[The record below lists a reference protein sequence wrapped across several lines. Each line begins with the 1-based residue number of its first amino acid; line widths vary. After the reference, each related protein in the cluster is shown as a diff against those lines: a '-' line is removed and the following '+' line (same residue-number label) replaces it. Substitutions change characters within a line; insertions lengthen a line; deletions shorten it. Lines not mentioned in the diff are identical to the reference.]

1 MATLPKSRFV
11 AALFA
16 MIAALALSHS
26 ANARVYNLS
35 NPQPFD
41 VGDYV
46 QDGLVLHYDGIR
58 NQGANAAHSSS
69 STTTTWV
76 NLGSL
81 GSKWNL
87 SRHKCSDGDTGS
99 WTDYGYD
106 NKGFYNF
113 RVSNVSTP
121 LIIPTVYTIQTLV
134 DVDTA
139 DIAIGNP
146 IYASSFKWNGC
157 GLSFRNDKLSNLP
170 ANSFFFN
177 TQHSLDDDYYDANT
191 VPYIYYDTGKYQG
204 TNGYATAILDSAN
217 GYSAFFGGTEIP
229 ATASNGRYNFPD
241 GYEYK
246 TYSQQ
251 GFLLCGYG
259 GNDKKQLVGT
269 MKSWRFYEDRVLSSD
284 ELKWNRIVDNARF
297 FGIFETNVVVA
308 STQPGLSG
316 LEAEGAY
323 TVDAKGYT
331 FTSLTRRTLDGTRYV
346 LAGYTIETWDG
357 SAWSTPV
364 RHVGNS
370 FAATWNDHCRL
381 TWLWKAE
388 RAWCEPMALEPVD
401 YAGLDSIALHY
412 DGIRNAGTNVEH
424 STTATTWKDL
434 SPSEND
440 ATITVVNEGDTKG
453 GEWLADGYF
462 FNAKTNVDKSAIAH
476 YAYGRVQNAQDFGGN
491 ITFQVACNVTANQGT
506 TSGLFP
512 AIFGVQD
519 SNRCNLY
526 QDSGRRG
533 RLEFKADKTTGL
545 QYGTRANLLDWDG
558 RYINAA
564 LSQDRGGKQIL
575 TPGTSFSSGWTNK
588 VNSHTV
594 NYPGSMMWGFG
605 SEGFSENATVATMQG
620 DPIESNL
627 KNRSLHG
634 TINSIRVYTR
644 VLTDDELA
652 WNRAVDDARF
662 FGVMATN
669 AVVRSWP
676 EYVKGDKN
684 GYMTPTGQV
693 YLVNEVGYTFTAPDV
708 VTNMIYASDGTTAT
722 ATNLYNR
729 VGYVL
734 EEWNEAGG
742 AWGTPVTNKTGYCHV
757 SRDDRVRITW
767 LWRSATAIAKNNARA
782 YVQDGLMLHYDG
794 IRNQGADAPHS
805 DSATTWVNLGSAE
818 SMTLT
823 REAKGSNGVGSWAE
837 DGYSFIGG
845 SRFKAL
851 SKNYVFGP
859 TYTVQTLVDADSAD
873 NTNADGN
880 FIFAGGWDS
889 FAILAYGQIAG
900 SNASRSRTVRFHT
913 QIASFDNRP
922 RFSTGSDRFSYATA
936 QLNAA
941 NKTATVF
948 QGTRAP
954 VSGTVDDG
962 FKQFSSDINCYTS
975 ALHIAG
981 WNSDSATRYLVGTVK
996 NFRYYGNKIL
1006 TEDELV
1012 WNRTVDDMRFSAETN
1027 IFVQVAAKPDEID
1040 GADTPLATGAAYMV
1054 EPAGGTLNA
1063 PSDTYAFKGNTYRL
1077 RGYKLEVWDSE
1088 NNEWGSPVYG
1098 LGTSIPVDAGARI
1111 RVTWQWRADG
1121 WLNPSDF
1128 DVDDYVQDGLTLH
1141 YDGIRNVGATEPHDP
1156 DTTEWKNIA
1165 PDYLGKY
1172 DLSLYNQYA
1181 DRPSSCRWND
1191 DGNGFVFDGINY
1203 FRWTNETTLASDLLT
1218 NRYERLTMEA
1228 LVDAKLSESTSEN
1241 GVSYLAVVG
1250 EEYDKCSIGMR
1261 QSAGSGTS
1269 DNSMYL
1275 VADKC
1280 LNPVGTARPY
1290 FQAPGGDANKSFKY
1304 VTVASG
1310 AIVTNDVIY
1319 QTNKSASGGGM
1330 VVRAMCFDGVKFPQ
1344 PGETGYYLSN
1354 TNKYSV
1360 LYADCFSLG
1369 GYHSNNREILNGT
1382 IKSFRYY
1389 VRELLKPEMS
1399 ESEIQWNRMV
1409 DNARFFGVMPTNTT
1423 VRSSLDFLSAY
1434 DEGDFAVGGVGHTF
1448 AATNTATGP
1457 DGSVYELDGYA
1468 LERWDGSSWGMPEI
1482 VRGTNAYFAAGGTNI
1497 VRLTWLWKETS
1508 AANMASAADYDVDD
1522 YVQDGLV
1529 LHYDGI
1535 RNVGADKAHDDTAR
1549 RWVNIAPGGGYE
1561 LTLYSKDRTN
1571 PYDMWLKDG
1580 YHFGST
1586 NAVFG
1591 YQSIGV
1597 PLTLTTS
1604 YTIQTAIDASSS
1616 EQAAGLDW
1624 CYKDNAFANYTTVD
1638 SGKIWGYVFF
1648 MPEGYDKKNEYWKM
1662 GSVSVR
1668 HDYRRNRMMFSI
1680 EALIGGDKD
1689 GHDRPFYTD
1698 PDDDYT
1704 QGNEKSQ
1711 GMAFR
1716 YATAVIDGNTA
1727 YMFPG
1732 TAYPTKSSIGLSMAT
1747 TSENTDAPEGSKCEG
1762 TKSAVATPI
1771 HRFYLGGK
1779 SNFSLDEN
1787 LRGTIKNFRFYNRK
1801 LTEAELEKNRRV
1813 DNARLFGTVSATNA
1827 VIASLPGELGGV
1839 EPCGTYAVTNAAG
1852 HVFAAPSIAV
1862 DANGR
1867 VFRYSGRY
1875 ICESWNDTK
1884 GKWESSTGAG
1894 NWDSSTVKTG
1904 SSILVTPSDRK
1915 RITWIYEDS
1924 PAVGLVGEGWN
1935 VGDYAQDGLVVHY
1948 DGIRNVGA
1956 NHPHCSDSRFWRNVA
1971 SDSYDM
1977 RRMRYPKVDGI
1988 KNAQFAYWSPLD
2000 GSGTTAGAWT
2010 DKGFFFDGKSYFV
2023 ARQCTRQDLDPA
2035 YLTVQ
2040 TKVNFSSGDG
2050 VQATYTNV
2058 DNGTGSST
2066 TTNYIKWQIYT
2077 PFGIGGYKGLMRT
2090 HSDGRMTL
2098 STTAVLGKNADAPN
2112 TQKGKYLTGILDGTR
2127 AAAFGNPEWPA
2138 LQYWIETN
2146 EVKTSEWGQHST
2158 IGGYHS
2164 GSRNGGGIA
2173 ECLFGEVQSIRF
2185 YNRILSNEELRWNR
2199 MIDEQRFNT
2208 AANVTVTNVIVAGE
2222 YPAGMVE
2229 QPGGYKVEG
2238 KWTFRARSTFR
2249 ADGRLMKVSG
2259 YTLEYGD
2266 AASGTWGAAG
2276 ALVPG
2281 DSFTYTEG
2289 QRPALLRLTWHW
2301 EPYVPKNVFMLYK

>member
-16 MIAALALSHS
+16 LIVALALSHS
-26 ANARVYNLS
+26 ANAKVYNLS

-58 NQGANAAHSSS
+58 NQGANAAHNASA
-69 STTTTWV
+69 TTWA

-87 SRHKCSDGDTGS
+87 SRHKCKDGNTGS
-99 WTDYGYD
+99 WTDYGYE
-106 NKGFYNF
+106 NKGYYNF
-113 RVSNVSTP
+113 RVTDRNP
-121 LIIPTVYTIQTLV
+121 KLNLPNVYTMQTLV
-134 DVDTA
+134 EA
-139 DIAIGNP
+139 NP
-146 IYASSFKWNGC
+146 TNKLANPMYASSFSWYGC
-157 GLSFRNDKLSNLP
+157 AFALRTNKEGNLS
-170 ANSFFFN
+170 ANSFYFN
-177 TQHSLDDDYYDANT
+177 NQGKDKDSYNLNQSPFILNDSHDYD
-191 VPYIYYDTGKYQG
+191 
-204 TNGYATAILDSAN
+204 YATAVLDATN
-217 GYSAFFGGTEIP
+217 RYSAMFSGTEIP
-229 ATASNGRYNFPD
+229 ADGNGRRTFDEDFVFTNYTH
-241 GYEYK
+241 G
-246 TYSQQ
+246 
-251 GFLLCGYG
+251 GFTLCGYG
-259 GNDKKQLVGT
+259 GDDYAQLVGT

-440 ATITVVNEGDTKG
+440 ATITVVNEGETKG

-462 FNAKTNVDKSAIAH
+462 FNAKTNVNNTDIAH

-506 TSGLFP
+506 MNGLFP

-519 SNRCNLY
+519 NNRCNLY
-526 QDSGRRG
+526 QDSGRGG

-545 QYGTRANLLDWDG
+545 KYTTRANLLDWDG

-564 LSQDRGGKQIL
+564 LSQDRDGKQIL
-575 TPGTSFSSGWTNK
+575 TPGTSFSSGWTNN

-594 NYPGSMMWGFG
+594 DYPGSTMWGFG
-605 SEGFSENATVATMQG
+605 SAGFSDGATVATMQG
-620 DPIESNL
+620 APNESNL

-794 IRNQGADAPHS
+794 IRNQGLDAAHS
-805 DSATTWVNLGSAE
+805 DNATTWKNLGS
-818 SMTLT
+818 L
-823 REAKGSNGVGSWAE
+823 GSGNAVDLSKASASGGSGEWVA
-837 DGYSFIGG
+837 DGYRFGG
-845 SRFKAL
+845 LTQFGTTESRSWLTTFSAQA
-851 SKNYVFGP
+851 V
-859 TYTVQTLVDADSAD
+859 VDAKYAD
-873 NTNADGN
+873 NTHANGNYIAATTWNQFGMQIWGSASNHNGRFNAQSKDEVDRCTFETDTKIEYMTVTHDLATKTVTVFPGTVMPTSGDGYRKFGTFN
-880 FIFAGGWDS
+880 GIENNKFRLGGW
-889 FAILAYGQIAG
+889 GGGPNVQ
-900 SNASRSRTVRFHT
+900 
-913 QIASFDNRP
+913 
-922 RFSTGSDRFSYATA
+922 
-936 QLNAA
+936 
-941 NKTATVF
+941 
-948 QGTRAP
+948 
-954 VSGTVDDG
+954 
-962 FKQFSSDINCYTS
+962 C
-975 ALHIAG
+975 
-981 WNSDSATRYLVGTVK
+981 LVGTVK
-996 NFRYYGNKIL
+996 NFRYYGSKIL
-1006 TEDELV
+1006 SHDELV
-1012 WNRTVDDMRFSAETN
+1012 WNRTVDDMRFSSETN

-1128 DVDDYVQDGLTLH
+1128 DVDDYVQDGLILH
-1141 YDGIRNVGATEPHDP
+1141 YDGIRNVGAAEPHNS
-1156 DTTEWKNIA
+1156 DTAEWKNVA
-1165 PDYLGKY
+1165 PDWPGRY
-1172 DLSLYNQYA
+1172 DLELYSPHA
-1181 DRPSSCRWND
+1181 DAGRPSTCRWND
-1191 DGNGFVFDGINY
+1191 EGNGFVFDGLSF
-1203 FRWTNETTLASDLLT
+1203 FRWVSPDNDQNSPTYQCLT
-1218 NRYERLTMEA
+1218 NRYKKLTMET
-1228 LVDAKLSESTSEN
+1228 LVDAKLSDSTSSD
-1241 GVSYLAVVG
+1241 GISYLAVVD
-1250 EEYDKCSIGMR
+1250 EWNKCSICMR
-1261 QSAGSGTS
+1261 KIAGGGTS
-1269 DNSMYL
+1269 ANSMYL
-1275 VADKC
+1275 VADNY
-1280 LNPVGTARPY
+1280 LNAHGGARPY
-1290 FQAPGGDANKSFKY
+1290 FQAPDGDPTKPFRY
-1304 VTVASG
+1304 VTVVSG
-1310 AIVTNDVIY
+1310 EIVTNEVLY
-1319 QTNKSASGGGM
+1319 QADSSFEGGGKT
-1330 VVRAMCFDGVKFPQ
+1330 VRAMCFDGVNFPK
-1344 PGETGYYLSN
+1344 PGETGYYLAN
-1354 TNKYSV
+1354 TNV
-1360 LYADCFSLG
+1360 FWVVGADLFYLG
-1369 GYHSNNREILNGT
+1369 GYHSASKEILNGT

-1389 VRELLKPEMS
+1389 MRELS
-1399 ESEIQWNRMV
+1399 ESELQWNRMV

-1448 AATNTATGP
+1448 AAADTATGA

-1535 RNVGADKAHDDTAR
+1535 RNVGADKAHDATAR

-1624 CYKDNAFANYTTVD
+1624 CYKDNTFANYTTVD

-1668 HDYRRNRMMFSI
+1668 RDYRRNRMMFSI

-1704 QGNEKSQ
+1704 QRNEKSQ
-1711 GMAFR
+1711 GMVFR
-1716 YATAVIDGNTA
+1716 YATAVIEDNTA

-1862 DANGR
+1862 DASGR

-1904 SSILVTPSDRK
+1904 SSILVTPSDRV
-1915 RITWIYEDS
+1915 RITWIYDDS

-1956 NHPHCSDSRFWRNVA
+1956 DQPHCSDSRFWRNVA

-2050 VQATYTNV
+2050 VRATYANV

-2098 STTAVLGKNADAPN
+2098 STTAVLGNNATAPE

-2127 AAAFGNPEWPA
+2127 ATAFGNPEWPA

-2164 GSRNGGGIA
+2164 GGRNGGGIA

-2199 MIDEQRFNT
+2199 MIDEQRFNA